1 MIREGDLLP
10 GDCVSADQFE
20 YRIKGRLLHT
30 KEKEDHTSSMISIYN
45 QVSLGA
51 SDSIRSKKEYESKIS
66 ESGVTV
72 KSYMVDNGVYTQ
84 IYPLVA

>member
-1 MIREGDLLP
+1 
-10 GDCVSADQFE
+10 
-20 YRIKGRLLHT
+20 
-30 KEKEDHTSSMISIYN
+30 MISIYN